1 MIIRESR
8 GTTMKKRKQEFIGS
22 FTALNNKQEL
32 KKIVISQDILPHY
45 CGSSNHSKNLFLE
58 TMNGIQVF
66 KTEDPNVFQLSDGS
80 LLKKK
85 GTSQL
90 HLE

>member
-1 MIIRESR
+1 
-8 GTTMKKRKQEFIGS
+8 MKKRKQEFIGS

-32 KKIVISQDILPHY
+32 KKIIISQDILPHY
-45 CGSSNHSKNLFLE
+45 CGNSNHSKNLFLE

-66 KTEDPNVFQLSDGS
+66 KTEDPNIFQLSDGS

-85 GTSQL
+85 GASQL